1 MADFTIISDKI
12 RFKRRSLNM
21 SQVELAE
28 KAGIS
33 VNSVRLCEG
42 GKVQPR
48 IETLTK
54 IAVALGEDPSTFLG
68 MYPLTG
74 DGEAESVVE
83 LRQAALKQSLL
94 DAFDSMNLLGKKQS
108 VSIVSDLAKVPE
120 YQKGY
125 TARKLEPYQI
135 KHLTQEE
142 REKIEKMLIKWE
154 REHKS
159 DK

>member
-42 GKVQPR
+42 WKVQPR

-142 REKIEKMLIKWE
+142 REEIEKMLIKWE

>member
-1 MADFTIISDKI
+1 MADFTTISDMI

-54 IAVALGEDPSTFLG
+54 IAVALGEDPSTFLVS
-68 MYPLTG
+68 YPLTG
-74 DGEAESVVE
+74 DGEAQSIVE
-83 LRQAALKQSLL
+83 LRQAALKQSLI
-94 DAFDSMNLLGKKQS
+94 DAFDSMNLSGKKQS

-125 TARKLEPYQI
+125 TSGKLEPFQI
-135 KHLTQEE
+135 KHLSQEDL
-142 REKIEKMLIKWE
+142 EKIKKMLITGE
-154 REHKS
+154 RKHKS
-159 DK
+159 DE

>member
-1 MADFTIISDKI
+1 MADFTIISNKI

-68 MYPLTG
+68 LYPLTNG
-74 DGEAESVVE
+74 GEAQSVVV

-94 DAFDSMNLLGKKQS
+94 DAFNSMNLSGKTQS
-108 VSIVSDLAKVPE
+108 VSIISDLAKVPE
-120 YQKGY
+120 YKKGY
-125 TARKLEPYQI
+125 TAGKLEPYQI
-135 KHLTQEE
+135 KHLSQEE
-142 REKIEKMLIKWE
+142 LEEMEKTLIMQE

>member
-142 REKIEKMLIKWE
+142 REEIEKMLIKWE

-159 DK
+159 VK